1 VDVTADDPTRT
12 DERDETPWVS
22 VSNPRRIRL

>member
-1 VDVTADDPTRT
+1 MDVTDDDPMTGDQH
-12 DERDETPWVS
+12 DEIAWVS